1 MTSQCRRRRSIL
13 TRQRAHFI
21 IIGAKKCA
29 TTSLFRWL
37 GEHPSV
43 HTSSGKE
50 PSFFSRH
57 QQWERGVGWY
67 DSLFAGADPDQVTGE
82 GGNYASSRLSP
93 ETIPR
98 IRDVVP
104 DVRLLYVVR
113 HPVDRLRSDY
123 RHDVQRGRETRSLA
137 DAVTAAGSRYVANSC
152 YDRLV
157 APWLDAFGD
166 QLLILRFEDLVGPE
180 DAAWRRILDHLGLD
194 PVPRPGTNANPTGAT
209 PRFSALFRWLWE
221 RGLDRPL
228 YRLPE
233 PIRRLGRRL
242 LLRDDDRYRELLE
255 ESRTARVPQ
264 TVRDRI
270 WRDVRRLERRLGRGR
285 LWER

>member
-1 MTSQCRRRRSIL
+1 MTTQRLRSTV

-21 IIGAKKCA
+21 ILGAKKCA
-29 TTSLFRWL
+29 TTSLFHWL
-37 GEHPSV
+37 GGHPEV
-43 HTSSGKE
+43 HPSSGKE
-50 PSFFSRH
+50 PSFFSRDE
-57 QQWERGVGWY
+57 QWEQGVAWY

-82 GGNYASSRLSP
+82 GGNYASSRLAP

-98 IRDVVP
+98 IRSVVP

-113 HPVDRLRSDY
+113 QPIDRLRSDY
-123 RHDVQRGRETRSLA
+123 RHDVQRGRETRPLPE
-137 DAVTAAGSRYVANSC
+137 AVTASGTRYVANSC
-152 YDRLV
+152 YHRLV

-180 DAAWRRILDHLGLD
+180 DSAWHRVLDHLGLG
-194 PVPRPGTNANPTGAT
+194 PVPRPETNANPTAAT

-228 YRLPE
+228 YRLPA

-264 TVRDRI
+264 PVRDRI
-270 WRDVRRLERRLGRGR
+270 WTDVRRLERRLGRGR